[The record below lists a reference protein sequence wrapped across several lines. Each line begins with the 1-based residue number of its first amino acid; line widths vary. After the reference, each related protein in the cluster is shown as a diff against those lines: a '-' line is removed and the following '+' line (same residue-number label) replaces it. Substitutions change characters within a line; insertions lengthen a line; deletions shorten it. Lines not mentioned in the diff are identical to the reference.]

1 MVNNEVELT
10 RTVDTAE
17 KERLISMLVKNRVSY
32 LEKWTKVS
40 IFRRKEYNGAKEVC
54 VIYVNDNQKE
64 QAFSILEDFKQG
76 KGVVP
81 KNAAMERLR
90 GNTEDETAKGD
101 DDIK

>member
-17 KERLISMLVKNRVSY
+17 KGRLISMLVRNRVSY

-40 IFRRKEYNGAKEVC
+40 IFHRKEYNGAKEVC

-64 QAFSILEDFKQG
+64 QAFAILEDFKQG
-76 KGVVP
+76 KGVIP

-90 GNTEDETAKGD
+90 GNTNEETAEEGSD
-101 DDIK
+101 AE